1 MEVNQAFGGDEY
13 SLAAAFPDHDSSGL
27 KQSWSL
33 IKACVKEF
41 SYNSGQ
47 LMRYQEF

>member
-13 SLAAAFPDHDSSGL
+13 SLAAAFLAHDSSGL
-27 KQSWSL
+27 KQSENL

-41 SYNSGQ
+41 SFNSGQ
-47 LMRYQEF
+47 LMR